1 MSAFCANETRSPAEA
16 AGVDVEQKMLLAA
29 IDVHSA
35 TAKCKT
41 RQVRLRRGIGF
52 RLLSARYGD
61 RPRSRPPPGN
71 RPHMIHATLR
81 YPYVEQGG
89 VILGEGL
96 PAAIG
101 E

>member
-1 MSAFCANETRSPAEA
+1 MTAICANDTCSPAEA
-16 AGVDVEQKMLLAA
+16 AGVDVEQKMLIAA
-29 IDVHSA
+29 IGVHSA

-41 RQVRLRRGIGF
+41 RQVRLWRGIGF
-52 RLLSARYGD
+52 RLLSARYAD
-61 RPRSRPPPGN
+61 RPRSRRPPGHL
-71 RPHMIHATLR
+71 PHMIHATLR
-81 YPYVEQGG
+81 YRDVEKGG